1 MGSPQKH
8 IINLLSKEFYCTF
21 VACYNLIKNIIM
33 NTITLPEPKN
43 KTKNKKQNNTSE
55 KKMSMWDY
63 MLKFKE
69 KPLIKVFDEDLV
81 FGSNMWPKLLQ
92 EDESKDEK

>member
-1 MGSPQKH
+1 MS
-8 IINLLSKEFYCTF
+8 
-21 VACYNLIKNIIM
+21 
-33 NTITLPEPKN
+33 TITMPEPKK

-69 KPLIKVFDEDLV
+69 KPLIKVLDEDLV
-81 FGSNMWPKLLQ
+81 FDSNMWTKLLQ
-92 EDESKDEK
+92 EDEPKDEK

>member
-69 KPLIKVFDEDLV
+69 KPLIKVLDEDLV

>member
-1 MGSPQKH
+1 MS
-8 IINLLSKEFYCTF
+8 
-21 VACYNLIKNIIM
+21 
-33 NTITLPEPKN
+33 TITMPEPKK

-69 KPLIKVFDEDLV
+69 KPLIKVLDEDLV
-81 FGSNMWPKLLQ
+81 FGSNMWTKLLQ
-92 EDESKDEK
+92 EEQKTVENIPNTTTLKAMKEAEEFSKNKDKVFQ

>member
-21 VACYNLIKNIIM
+21 VACYNLIRNIIM